1 LKKRD
6 VSGCWAGDSIPPD
19 ENIDLSPPA
28 FAQLGKMQSMNK
40 VLVLGG
46 TGFIG
51 SHVCEK
57 LVRLGWRVTVPT
69 RRRDNARHLL
79 HLPLLT
85 VLETDVHDEAAL
97 AAVAAGHQAVV
108 NLVAILHGSER
119 AFEQVHVSLP
129 QKLARACRSAH
140 IRQVIHVSALGA
152 DSLQPDSAP
161 SRYLRSKSRG
171 EAVLAQ
177 ASNQGEHFNLTLLR
191 PSVVFGAGD
200 KFLNVFARL
209 QKVFPW
215 VPLACADARFQPVW
229 VEDLAS
235 AVARCLQPG
244 MGKTA
249 PRSPRIL
256 EICGPEIFSLR
267 QLVAL
272 AGQLA
277 GVNGGLGRPVMGL
290 PLWLGR
296 VQAAMMS
303 LMPGEPLMSQDNL
316 DSMRMPNVASG
327 RLPGLESLG
336 ITASALRPVAS
347 DYLGRDLPGRGL
359 QGLRARAHDPE
370 A

>member
-1 LKKRD
+1 MKKRD
-6 VSGCWAGDSIPPD
+6 VSGCRAGDGISPD
-19 ENIDLSPPA
+19 ENIDLSRPVLSH
-28 FAQLGKMQSMNK
+28 LGKMCGMNK

-57 LVRLGWRVTVPT
+57 LVRQGWQVTVPT
-69 RRRDNARHLL
+69 RRRANARHLL

-85 VLETDVHDEAAL
+85 VLELDVHNEAAL
-97 AAVAAGHQAVV
+97 AAAAVGHQAVI
-108 NLVAILHGSER
+108 NLVAILHGSEQ
-119 AFEQVHVSLP
+119 AFERVHVSLP
-129 QKLARACRSAH
+129 KTLARVCRAAQ
-140 IRQVIHVSALGA
+140 IRQLVHVSALGA
-152 DSLQPDSAP
+152 DGLQPDLAP

-171 EAVLAQ
+171 EAALAQ
-177 ASNQGEHFNLTLLR
+177 ASQQGENFNLTLLR

-200 KFLNVFARL
+200 KFLNVFASL
-209 QKVFPW
+209 QKVFPF

-235 AVARCLQPG
+235 AVVRCLQSG
-244 MGKTA
+244 VGNVA
-249 PRSPRIL
+249 PQAPRIL
-256 EICGPEIFSLR
+256 EICGPDVFTLR
-267 QLVAL
+267 QLVEL

-277 GVNGGLGRPVMGL
+277 GINDGQGRAVMGL

-296 VQAAMMS
+296 VQAGLMS

-327 RLPGLESLG
+327 RFPGLASLG

-359 QGLRARAHDPE
+359 SGLRARAHDPG